1 MLERY
6 SNYSHRKNRQS
17 PLIITGL
24 AIICL
29 CSWFVGYLFSVGYP
43 IPTKE
48 SDTPLWVALCS
59 LLSGKEVVYIAGG
72 LLTMV
77 GAFLL
82 HRANYTLA
90 LIKEKTY
97 LPFFLYIFFI
107 SANPDFFPLNPASIG
122 IVFIIASLYLLFLSY
137 HDSEARKLAYNTALI
152 LSTGSL
158 LWAHILCFFPLF
170 WYGMYLFRTL
180 TLRTFLASLLGLA
193 TVYWLLLG
201 WSVWQDDFSFFTA
214 LSDKF
219 ADVQIL
225 TLSSVS
231 ILNWVEI
238 IIVGVL
244 NFVATINIIKN
255 SHNENQRT
263 RQYLQ
268 FLMILGVWSFSLF
281 FLFEQSANE
290 FLQIACISSAI
301 LVTHFFKLMQRR
313 TLTTWTLYIIILI
326 FISIL
331 FLRLWSF
338 L

>member
-6 SNYSHRKNRQS
+6 SNYSYRRNIQS

-29 CSWFVGYLFSVGYP
+29 CSWLIGYLFSVGYP
-43 IPTKE
+43 IPAKP
-48 SDTPLWVALCS
+48 SDTPLWTALCS
-59 LLSGKEVVYIAGG
+59 LLSEKEVVYAAGG
-72 LLTMV
+72 LLTMA

-107 SANPDFFPLNPASIG
+107 SANPDFFPLTPASLG

-137 HDSEARKLAYNTALI
+137 HDSEARKTAYNTALI
-152 LSTGSL
+152 LSAGSL
-158 LWAHILCFFPLF
+158 LWVHILCFFPLF

-180 TLRTFLASLLGLA
+180 TLRTFLASLFGIA
-193 TVYWLLLG
+193 TVCWLLLG
-201 WSVWQDDFSFFTA
+201 WSVWRNDLSFFA
-214 LSDKF
+214 VLFDKSIGI
-219 ADVQIL
+219 QIL

-231 ILNWVEI
+231 ILSWIEI

-244 NFVATINIIKN
+244 NIAAAINIIRN

-268 FLMILGVWSFSLF
+268 FLIILGIWSFSLF

-301 LVTHFFKLMQRR
+301 LITHFFKLMQRR
-313 TLTTWTLYIIILI
+313 KLIKWTLYIIILI